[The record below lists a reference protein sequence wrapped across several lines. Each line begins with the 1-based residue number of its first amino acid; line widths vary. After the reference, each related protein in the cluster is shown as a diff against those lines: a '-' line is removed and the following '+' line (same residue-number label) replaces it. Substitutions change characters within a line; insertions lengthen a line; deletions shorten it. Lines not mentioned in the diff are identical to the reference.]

1 MGNVIFVEDRRK
13 RVKRLIQKLRE
24 LFPNAEMV
32 LNYSN
37 NWELLVAVVLS
48 AQCTD
53 KMVNK
58 VTEKLFVK
66 YPSLQDYIQADLLE
80 FEQDIR
86 STGYYRAKARN
97 ILAAAK
103 VVEKEFKGKIPKT
116 IEELITIPGVGRK
129 TANVVLGNAYGI
141 YDGIAVDTH
150 VKRFAT
156 RFDLTD
162 HADPI
167 KIERDLMEIIPQ
179 KDWFDFTYLAIEY
192 GRNIA
197 PARKY
202 DTSKDPLIKIYPKAA
217 EGWHR

>member
-1 MGNVIFVEDRRK
+1 MDERK
-13 RVKRLIQKLRE
+13 KRAKKILKKLKE
-24 LFPNAEMV
+24 LFPDATMV
-32 LNYSN
+32 LKYSN

-58 VTEKLFVK
+58 VTEKLFKK
-66 YPSLQDYIQADLLE
+66 YKTLDEYVAANLRE

-103 VVEKEFKGKIPKT
+103 VVKEKFNGKIPKT

-141 YDGIAVDTH
+141 YEGIAVDTH

-162 HADPI
+162 STDP
-167 KIERDLMEIIPQ
+167 KRIEKDLIELLPQ
-179 KDWFDFTYLAIEY
+179 KDWFYFTYLAIEY

-202 DTSKDPLIKIYPKAA
+202 DTTKDPLISIYPKAA
-217 EGWHR
+217 EGWHKD